1 MDPFELPDVVHALN
15 RVYLFQRGV
24 TPRVY
29 NGTTFNTASGL
40 PPASLTVSSSGTG
53 VTASTLITVV
63 YYDPTDEEFCT
74 TAPWADLTLDVLFRA
89 ITVANQGIQVLI
101 PDPPASQPRLKRA
114 RVFQALDGTADLREL
129 TGTGTY
135 SDVTVTPGAGGINT
149 FTNIGGVAD
158 SELATRDPLNIRKRY
173 LSEGNIPASWTGEFF
188 GGRLWIVN
196 PTKPNQLLFSEA
208 NLPEDF
214 PTDNTVTIL
223 PSAEDP
229 NPYVMKVLAN
239 NGQLWAYTKRGG
251 YLVSG
256 GTPPFRVTPFFR
268 GVGTQSTKGMIY
280 LDGAGA
286 IFPSEDGFYVHPG
299 GSDVSILGVSRQW
312 PGLNPLEDLYRDMD
326 KGRMD
331 GIVGIIDRDHGLL
344 SYACPLA
351 NGDAVNQGGFDWDIT
366 RSNWS
371 KFSGR
376 VVTVYGY
383 WANVQ
388 GRPWVVFGDEL
399 GGVWQAQM
407 GNYEGVAYSGQV
419 PLVADT
425 VVPYYDIGTGYSATT
440 FSVTGSPFLTVV
452 TTTREVTA
460 QNRVVSYAAG
470 TGKFQYLYPLPAG
483 SGITF
488 GGSASLEV
496 GSIYGIWESGWFEP
510 LRNHLRGVLH
520 YIDLYLRKDAGGTVR
535 VLAGMN
541 QTAALVAASNSV
553 SVAQDMDRLAINDRG
568 NRMKVR
574 VEGTAPGTDWA
585 VAGIGLEITAL
596 KHKR

>member
-15 RVYLFQRGV
+15 RVYLFQRGK

-29 NGTTFNTASGL
+29 NGTTLNTASGL

-196 PTKPNQLLFSEA
+196 PSKPNQLLFSEA

-256 GTPPFRVTPFFR
+256 GTPPYRVTPFFR

-351 NGDAVNQGGFDWDIT
+351 NGDGVNQGGFDWDIT

-407 GNYEGVAYSGQV
+407 GNSEG
-419 PLVADT
+419 LF
-425 VVPYYDIGTGYSATT
+425 ATT
-440 FSVTGSPFLTVV
+440 FSGTISDAPVGGNNYTTAIGVSTQSNVAGLPVYSTVQGSEELS
-452 TTTREVTA
+452 A
-460 QNRVVSYAAG
+460 MNRSVSLSGASNNVLWL
-470 TGKFQYLYPLPAG
+470 LYPKADAG
-483 SGITF
+483 G
-488 GGSASLEV
+488 V
-496 GSIYGIWESGWFEP
+496 GSIYIGAIHGIWQTGWFEP
-510 LRNHLRGVLH
+510 LRNHLTGVLH
-520 YIDLYLRKDAGGTVR
+520 YIDVYLRKDAGGTIR

-541 QTAALVAASNSV
+541 QNSALVAASNTM
-553 SVAQDMDRLAINDRG
+553 SVAQEMDHLAINDRG
-568 NRMKVR
+568 NRMQVKF
-574 VEGTAPGTDWA
+574 EGMQPGTDWGI
-585 VAGIGLEITAL
+585 AGWATEITATR
-596 KHKR
+596 HKR